1 MIAPLRKNTIVFAGG
16 GTGGHIFPAVAV
28 ARAIPSVDSLFLV
41 PTDRGDAERLKG
53 EFRCVPFDSPR
64 FDRGRLLYPARLA
77 GAIWRARG
85 ILRQENAKAV
95 VGLGSYASIPACV
108 AARSLGLPVYLMAF
122 DAVPGRATR
131 MLAPLARGIGL
142 GSELARTRFPL
153 RAPVRV
159 TGTPL
164 RDELCQYRD
173 EAARADAITPSYF
186 GLRDGT
192 PTLLV
197 FGGSQGARELN
208 RRVREGIAA
217 CAGLDFQVLHVTGPD
232 EVDATWDAYRGMK
245 RRASV
250 HGFLV
255 DMGAA
260 YAVADLI
267 LCRGGASSVAECLA
281 LGKPAVF
288 VPYPWHRD
296 DHQAQNA
303 QAAERSG
310 AAILV
315 REDELDPARVR
326 AVLERY
332 LVNGAERE
340 RMADL
345 ADGMGRPQAARTMA
359 AHLLETFGDAVA
371 EPQWSA
377 ELGG

>member
-1 MIAPLRKNTIVFAGG
+1 VIAPLRKNVIVFAGG
-16 GTGGHIFPAVAV
+16 GTGGHIYPAVAV
-28 ARAIPSVDSLFLV
+28 ARAMPSVDSLFLV
-41 PTDRGDAERLKG
+41 PSDRGDAERLRG
-53 EFRCVPFDSPR
+53 EFRCVASDSPR
-64 FDRGRLLYPARLA
+64 FDRGRLLYPVRLA
-77 GAIWRARG
+77 RAVWKARG
-85 ILRQENAKAV
+85 ILQRENAKAV
-95 VGLGSYASIPACV
+95 VGLGSYASVPACL

-142 GSELARTRFPL
+142 GSELARSRFPL
-153 RAPVRV
+153 KAPVRV

-164 RDELCQYRD
+164 RDDLHKP
-173 EAARADAITPSYF
+173 DALNAEQRSPEWF
-186 GLRDGT
+186 GLRHDT

-197 FGGSQGARELN
+197 FGGSQGARGLN

-217 CAGLDFQVLHVTGPD
+217 CGDLDFQVLHITGPD
-232 EVDATWDAYRGMK
+232 EVDETWDAYRGMR

-250 HGFLV
+250 HGHLA

-303 QAAERSG
+303 QAAARSG
-310 AAILV
+310 AAVLV
-315 REDELDPARVR
+315 REEELDAARMR
-326 AVLERY
+326 EVLTRY
-332 LVNGAERE
+332 LVSGTERE
-340 RMADL
+340 RMAEL
-345 ADGMGRPQAARTMA
+345 AQGMGRPQAARSMA